1 LSDFAEGLF
10 LAVGSSAA
18 GGHYYDVRCSDGS
31 LSLAVYVPPSAPNVP
46 PEVVVAGSLA
56 EEASNRLPLPSPGA
70 RHNPSSDALV
80 GLATWWW
87 VDEQTWAPLQQRT
100 QAGPVWAQV
109 TARPVRSVWDAGD
122 GSQPVVCGGP
132 GRAYDP
138 NRPAREQSS
147 DCTHTYPRSSA
158 EQPQS
163 GPDQND
169 RFFTVTVTVYWQ
181 ISWTGSGGS
190 GGALPEIARTTSFPL
205 RVVERQTVVT
215 GGSG

>member
-1 LSDFAEGLF
+1 
-10 LAVGSSAA
+10 
-18 GGHYYDVRCSDGS
+18 
-31 LSLAVYVPPSAPNVP
+31 
-46 PEVVVAGSLA
+46 
-56 EEASNRLPLPSPGA
+56 
-70 RHNPSSDALV
+70 
-80 GLATWWW
+80 
-87 VDEQTWAPLQQRT
+87 
-100 QAGPVWAQV
+100 
-109 TARPVRSVWDAGD
+109 VWDAGD

-181 ISWTGSGGS
+181 VSWTGSGGS